1 MVNNAKLILVAM
13 MLMLC
18 SCAGKGYIYTDVT
31 EPECV
36 DMRST
41 KIGSKVGIG
50 RTIKVEIPTTRID
63 LTAEWSSRAIGDAA
77 KANNISTIYFCD
89 KRTLSFFGGLYL
101 KQQII
106 VYGD

>member
-1 MVNNAKLILVAM
+1 MPRLIVVICTLF
-13 MLMLC
+13 LS
-18 SCAGKGYIYTDVT
+18 SCTTGLIYTDVI
-31 EPECV
+31 EPHCV

-50 RTIKVEIPTTRID
+50 RTIRVKVPTSRID
-63 LTAEWSSRAIGDAA
+63 VSAEWSSRAIGNVA
-77 KANNISTIYFCD
+77 KRNQISTIYFCD
-89 KRTLSFFGGLYL
+89 RRTLSILGGLYL